1 MTFNFS
7 KTNMSLETINKY
19 LESQGIEL
27 TSDEKKQINTI
38 FQESDTWND
47 VERNE
52 GKDGILNSIEASTF
66 SLKINNALPKLKA
79 KIDSL
84 IENLELKFEAP
95 KRENEVAQPVST
107 RVETIETAETVKTAE
122 TSSTKSEP
130 LTHAEC
136 VKKVADSWA
145 KTYGVQNQNGE
156 FTEFVKKLYE
166 IAKELNLSVPNEIR
180 DAKYPTLEDQVVD
193 ELMGAFANE
202 SQFKAHA
209 RSQDGLYHGIFQF
222 SDIMMKE
229 LSQKGCKLKKVSMQE
244 FEKLPRIKQLDY
256 MLESVKICKK
266 YYSKLGNQPI
276 SAKQIYAMWKFPAA
290 GNPNAK
296 IKYGKKVH
304 IGAQVQHE
312 KCDTIKA
319 KQRERGEISFE

>member
-38 FQESDTWND
+38 FQESDTWNA
-47 VERNE
+47 VERSE

-84 IENLELKFEAP
+84 IENLGLKFEAT
-95 KRENEVAQPVST
+95 KREIEVAPPVST
-107 RVETIETAETVKTAE
+107 RVEAIETAKTTE

-136 VKKVADSWA
+136 AKKIADSWA

-156 FTEFVKKLYE
+156 FTEFVEKLYE

-193 ELMGAFANE
+193 ELMGAFAYE
-202 SQFKAHA
+202 SQFKANA
-209 RSQDGLYHGIFQF
+209 RSSNGLYHGIFQF

-290 GNPNAK
+290 GDPNAK
-296 IKYGKKVH
+296 IKYGKKVY
-304 IGAQVQHE
+304 IGAQVQQE
-312 KCDTIKA
+312 KCDNIKA

>member
-19 LESQGIEL
+19 LKSQGIEL

-38 FQESDTWND
+38 FQESDTWNAGK
-47 VERNE
+47 RSE

-84 IENLELKFEAP
+84 IENLGLKFEAP
-95 KRENEVAQPVST
+95 KREIEAAPAVST
-107 RVETIETAETVKTAE
+107 RVETIKTAE

-136 VKKVADSWA
+136 AKKVADSWA
-145 KTYGVQNQNGE
+145 KTYGVSNKNGE
-156 FTEFVKKLYE
+156 FTAFVEKVYKV
-166 IAKELNLSVPNEIR
+166 AKELNLSVPNEKR
-180 DAKYPTLEDQVVD
+180 DGKYPTLEDQVVD

-202 SQFKAHA
+202 SKFKANA
-209 RSQDGLYHGIFQF
+209 RSKDGLYHGIFQF
-222 SDIMMKE
+222 SNIMMKE

-244 FEKLPRIKQLDY
+244 FEKLPRTKQLDY

-304 IGAQVQHE
+304 IGAQVQQE